1 MTTKKHLAE
10 MSFLDHLE
18 ALRWLLVRI
27 TMTVLIVSCLSY
39 FIIDWVFEKLIFA
52 PIHTDF
58 ITYRAFCEL
67 THYLNTSDGGMCV
80 DKMPFILQSTEMG
93 GQFSIFIWTCITCG
107 FILGFPYI
115 LWEIWK
121 FISPALYKNEKKSAI
136 GFIFWSSILFFLGV
150 LFGYYLILPLSV
162 NFFGG
167 FTVSTVIRNEFNLDN
182 YIGMVK
188 TSIISCGLMFEL
200 PIIIY
205 FLTKFGLV
213 NALFLKKYFRHAIVI
228 ILIIAAFLSPPD
240 ALSQV
245 IVAIPMIILYGISI
259 LIAIFVGKKKDKEA
273 QNIVK

>member
-1 MTTKKHLAE
+1 MATKIPLAE

-27 TMTVLIVSCLSY
+27 TTTIIVVACLSY
-39 FIIDWVFEKLIFA
+39 FIIDWVFEKVIFA

-58 ITYRAFCEL
+58 ITYKAFCKL
-67 THYLNTSDGGMCV
+67 THYLGTDDGGMCV
-80 DKMPFILQSTEMG
+80 TEMPFTLQSTELG

-121 FISPALYKNEKKSAI
+121 FISPALYKNEKRSAL
-136 GFIFWSSILFFLGV
+136 GFIFWSSILFFMGV

-167 FTVSTVIRNEFNLDN
+167 FSVSTVIKNEFNIDN

-188 TSIISCGLMFEL
+188 TTIISCGLMFEL

-205 FLTKFGLV
+205 FLTKFGIV
-213 NALFLKKYFRHAIVI
+213 SASFLKEYFRHAVVL

-240 ALSQV
+240 ALSQI
-245 IVAIPMIILYGISI
+245 IVAIPMIILYAISI
-259 LIAIFVGKKKDKEA
+259 VIANIVDKKKMYLN
-273 QNIVK
+273 Q

>member
-1 MTTKKHLAE
+1 MSTKKTLAE

-27 TMTVLIVSCLSY
+27 TTAVLVVACLSY
-39 FIIDWVFEKLIFA
+39 FIIDWVFEDVIFA

-58 ITYRAFCEL
+58 ITYKVFCDL
-67 THYLNTSDGGMCV
+67 THYLGTDDGGMCV
-80 DKMPFILQSTEMG
+80 TEMPFTLQSTEMG
-93 GQFSIFIWTCITCG
+93 GQFSIFIWTCISCG

-121 FISPALYKNEKKSAI
+121 FISPALYKNEKKSALS
-136 GFIFWSSILFFLGV
+136 FIFWSSVLFFLGV

-167 FTVSTVIRNEFNLDN
+167 FSVSNVIKNEFNLDN

-188 TSIISCGLMFEL
+188 TTIISCGLMFEL

-205 FLTKFGLV
+205 FLTKLGLV
-213 NALFLKKYFRHAIVI
+213 NSSFLREYRRYAIVI
-228 ILIIAAFLSPPD
+228 ILIVAAFLSPPD

-245 IVAIPMIILYGISI
+245 IVAIPMLILYEISI
-259 LIAIFVGKKKDKEA
+259 LIAVLVGRKIK
-273 QNIVK
+273 I